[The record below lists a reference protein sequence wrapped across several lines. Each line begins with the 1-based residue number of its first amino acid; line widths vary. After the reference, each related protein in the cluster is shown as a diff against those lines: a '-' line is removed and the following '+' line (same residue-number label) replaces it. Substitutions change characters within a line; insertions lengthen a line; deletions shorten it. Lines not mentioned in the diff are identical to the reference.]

1 MFFFDSHY
9 LLLVALPSFLLAL
22 WAQMKVQG
30 ALRRFNRVPAA
41 SGLSGAEAAAT
52 ILRASGLAGVS
63 IEMTRG
69 FLGDHYDPSAHTLRL
84 SPDVYSG
91 RSLAAVGI
99 AAHEAGHALQQA
111 HAYAPLGLRTAIVP
125 LAAMSN
131 LAWPILILGLIL
143 RASPLGGLLVTG
155 ALLLFLAL
163 VVLQVVNL
171 PVEYNASR
179 RAREALLQCGVVS
192 AQEDDG
198 VKAVLNAAALTYVAA
213 ALGAIL
219 QFIYFLGLARRN
231 D

>member
-9 LLLVALPSFLLAL
+9 LLLVAIPSFLLAL

-30 ALRRFNRVPAA
+30 ALRRFNRVPAS

-52 ILRASGLAGVS
+52 ILRASGLANVG

-69 FLGDHYDPSAHTLRL
+69 FLGDHYDPASHTLRL
-84 SPDVYSG
+84 SPDVYNG

-111 HAYAPLGLRTAIVP
+111 RAYVPLGLRTAIVP

-143 RASPLGGLLVTG
+143 RASPLGGLLITG
-155 ALLLFLAL
+155 ALLLFLTL

-179 RAREALLQCGVVS
+179 RAREALLQFGVVS

>member
-9 LLLVALPSFLLAL
+9 LLLVAIPSFLLAL

-30 ALRRFNRVPAA
+30 ALRRFNRVPAS

-52 ILRASGLAGVS
+52 ILRASGLANVG

-69 FLGDHYDPSAHTLRL
+69 FLGDHYDPASHTLRL
-84 SPDVYSG
+84 SPDVYNG

-111 HAYAPLGLRTAIVP
+111 RAYVPLGLRTAIVP

-143 RASPLGGLLVTG
+143 RASPLGGLLITG
-155 ALLLFLAL
+155 ALLLFLTL

-179 RAREALLQCGVVS
+179 RAREALLQFGVVS
-192 AQEDDG
+192 AQEDNG

>member
-1 MFFFDSHY
+1 MFFLDSHY
-9 LLLVALPSFLLAL
+9 LLLVAIPSFLLAL

-30 ALRRFNRVPAA
+30 ALRRFNRVPAS

-52 ILRASGLAGVS
+52 ILRASGLANVG

-69 FLGDHYDPSAHTLRL
+69 FLGDHYDPASHTLRL
-84 SPDVYSG
+84 SPDVYNG

-111 HAYAPLGLRTAIVP
+111 RAYAPLGLRTAIVP

-131 LAWPILILGLIL
+131 LAWPILIVGLIL
-143 RASPLGGLLVTG
+143 RASPLGGLLITG
-155 ALLLFLAL
+155 ALLLFLTL

-179 RAREALLQCGVVS
+179 RAREALLQFGVVS

-231 D
+231 N